1 MDNKVNSWLIDDVY
15 KLEYKVRIR
24 SKRENKRQLDKCS
37 GFFFICNKIYWY
49 IKKKNI
55 YIYIYIK

>member
-24 SKRENKRQLDKCS
+24 SKRENKRQLDKCQE
-37 GFFFICNKIYWY
+37 FFLYVIRFIHI
-49 IKKKNI
+49 
-55 YIYIYIK
+55 